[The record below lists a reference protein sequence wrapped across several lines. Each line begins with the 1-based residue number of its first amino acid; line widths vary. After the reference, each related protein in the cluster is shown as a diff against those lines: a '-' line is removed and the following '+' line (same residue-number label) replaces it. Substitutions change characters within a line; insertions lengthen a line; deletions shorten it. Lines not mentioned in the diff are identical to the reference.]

1 MWHDWPF
8 RDDACLHSNRPK
20 AYITHGFCLN
30 LMFCW
35 QFGRF
40 WRSFMFMFVSCS
52 QAELKFHMQLHVNK
66 RVMRFL
72 LLSSSDLFVSLLD
85 LTSERGSVR
94 PCQTIFDR
102 WFLLKVLSLRGVL
115 TQWGT
120 AQEFTRGIRNHKKNV
135 YFNRFTCAYA
145 MRKLS
150 KTVSIY

>member
-8 RDDACLHSNRPK
+8 RDDACLHSNHPK

-35 QFGRF
+35 QFWRF

-72 LLSSSDLFVSLLD
+72 LLNSSDLFVSLLD
-85 LTSERGSVR
+85 LTSERGS
-94 PCQTIFDR
+94 IFDR
-102 WFLLKVLSLRGVL
+102 WFLLKVLSHRGVL
-115 TQWGT
+115 TQWFLIRGM
-120 AQEFTRGIRNHKKNV
+120 AQEFTRGIWNHKKNV
-135 YFNRFTCAYA
+135 YFNRFTYAYA
-145 MRKLS
+145 TRNES
-150 KTVSIY
+150 